1 VPATDD
7 DRSRGYVVQDRAPRT
22 DLLFGVVVKETDAVV
37 WRAHAHVFQLEGR
50 IENVEAGAARPEDY
64 ERPQDALRRGGPS
77 SPVRSART
85 SLPFSA
91 PYAAP
96 HDVQL
101 PDDGGAVVF
110 DSVTPQAQTHPASRA
125 GFPSTSA

>member
-1 VPATDD
+1 VV
-7 DRSRGYVVQDRAPRT
+7 SRAYAR
-22 DLLFGVVVKETDAVV
+22 
-37 WRAHAHVFQLEGR
+37 VFQLEDR

-77 SPVRSART
+77 SPVRSAGT

-91 PYAAP
+91 RYAAP

-101 PDDGGAVVF
+101 PDGGAVVF